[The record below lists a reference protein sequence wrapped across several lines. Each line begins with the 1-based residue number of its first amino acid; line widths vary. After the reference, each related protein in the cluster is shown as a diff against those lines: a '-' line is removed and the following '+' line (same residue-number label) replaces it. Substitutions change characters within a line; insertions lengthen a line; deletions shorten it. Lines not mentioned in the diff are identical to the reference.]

1 MKMIRL
7 QTTTMTVLS
16 EEIAEIA
23 EIYRDKIW
31 KLYGV
36 PKTIFSDR
44 RP

>member
-7 QTTTMTVLS
+7 QTTTTTVLS
-16 EEIAEIA
+16 EEIA